1 MGLVVIVGLLATAC
15 GGGDS
20 DSSSGSSGGDDEAF
34 CEMAIEASAN
44 DDDESSASVDFDLLI
59 EVASSAIRVDL
70 VKVRDLF
77 AELEEI
83 ERTED
88 KDAAF
93 AAVLGLVT
101 DLEFVTALDNIEK
114 YMVDECGLDPDEGTS
129 QSVDSGSADSGES
142 LALEGECMTIGFVG
156 TASSEGDGDDAP
168 LSLSDSDIVVAQA
181 FALSPG
187 VPYTLY
193 MSDYD
198 LGDQRIGSDTR
209 SRLLPG
215 RSP

>member
-1 MGLVVIVGLLATAC
+1 
-15 GGGDS
+15 
-20 DSSSGSSGGDDEAF
+20 
-34 CEMAIEASAN
+34 MAIEASTN

-168 LSLSDSDIVVAQA
+168 LSLSDSDIVLAQA

>member
-1 MGLVVIVGLLATAC
+1 MGLVVIAGLLATAC

-34 CEMAIEASAN
+34 CEMAIEASTN

-168 LSLSDSDIVVAQA
+168 LSLSDSDIVLAQA